1 MNLFETT
8 ITDDAEDTDL
18 TNYYASPRNGGIRMG
33 YDKVIIN
40 FLFFF
45 LEIRI
50 NRYSYKPLPPSSI
63 IIYSNLGN

>member
-1 MNLFETT
+1 MSLFETT

-40 FLFFF
+40 FF
-45 LEIRI
+45 LPF
-50 NRYSYKPLPPSSI
+50 YLSYKPLPPPPI
-63 IIYSNLGN
+63 NLTLIHSNLNL